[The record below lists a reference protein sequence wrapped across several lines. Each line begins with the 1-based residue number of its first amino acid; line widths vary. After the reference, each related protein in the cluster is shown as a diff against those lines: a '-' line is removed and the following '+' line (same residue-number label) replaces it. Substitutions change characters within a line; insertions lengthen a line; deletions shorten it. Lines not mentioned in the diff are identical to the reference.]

1 MPWDEAPFVPEFD
14 SDDRGASG
22 VDVSLLEC
30 CDWKLSRARRG
41 EGGGKGEE
49 EVSSR
54 LGAEALGL
62 DIILLRRS
70 ILDSRERAL
79 PLKLRFWCMAEWEE
93 SVGDTA

>member
-1 MPWDEAPFVPEFD
+1 MPEFD
-14 SDDRGASG
+14 SEDRGVSG
-22 VDVSLLEC
+22 VDVSLLVC
-30 CDWKLSRARRG
+30 TCDWRLSRARRG

-54 LGAEALGL
+54 SGAEALGL

-79 PLKLRFWCMAEWEE
+79 PPKLRFWFMAELEE